1 MDRRQRALL
10 ITWAVLLLVVLP
22 LASWLFARIL
32 GGRQG

>member
-22 LASWLFARIL
+22 LASWLFAVMVGRS
-32 GGRQG
+32 GG